1 MAMQSQMVPLGT
13 PMPEAILPD
22 LDSNPVDLR
31 EFAEG
36 RPTLVVFA
44 CNHCPYV
51 RHVESLL
58 GQVLAR
64 AMSRGVRAVAINS
77 NDTSR
82 HPDDGPEWMREQVT
96 RAGWSFPYLIDED
109 QRAAKAFNAACTPDF
124 FLYDANGALAYRG
137 AFDNSTPRNGE
148 PLTGEL
154 LAAAIEDVLAG
165 RPVPEPHRPAMG
177 CGIKWL
183 PGNQPGGL
191 NLL

>member
-1 MAMQSQMVPLGT
+1 MAMESQMVPLGT
-13 PMPEAILPD
+13 PMPDATLPD

-31 EFAEG
+31 EYAQG
-36 RPTLVVFA
+36 QPILVVFA

-51 RHVESLL
+51 RHVEALL
-58 GQVLAR
+58 GEVLERAR
-64 AMSRGVRAVAINS
+64 ARGVRAVAINS

-82 HPDDGPEWMREQVT
+82 HPDDGPEGMREQVT
-96 RAGWSFPYLIDED
+96 RAGWSFPYLIDAD

-124 FLYDANGALAYRG
+124 FLYDAGGALAYRG
-137 AFDNSTPRNGE
+137 AFDNSTPKNGE
-148 PLTGEL
+148 PLTGGL
-154 LAAAIEDVLAG
+154 LEAAIEDVLAG